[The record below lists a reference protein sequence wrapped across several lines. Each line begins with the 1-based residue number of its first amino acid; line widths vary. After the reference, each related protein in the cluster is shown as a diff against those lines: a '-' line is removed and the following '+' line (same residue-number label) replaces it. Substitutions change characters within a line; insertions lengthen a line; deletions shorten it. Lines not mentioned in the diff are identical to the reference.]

1 MIDINI
7 LVIYITRYIYIYI
20 LRYVIY
26 EYIYITIYN
35 KLSQMTYPLS
45 CFNKDFTIKTLISV
59 IIHNDNNIM
68 NKNA

>member
-1 MIDINI
+1 
-7 LVIYITRYIYIYI
+7 
-20 LRYVIY
+20 
-26 EYIYITIYN
+26 
-35 KLSQMTYPLS
+35 MTYPLS